1 MRGLLNAERIK
12 LTTTRSPWWSGAV
25 VAVLSVGLAAAVGSS
40 AGGEPVAPADAMLGV
55 AVLGVPLFMVLA
67 AIAVTNE
74 YRSGM
79 IRTTFVATPGRW
91 RVMVAKALVVGAFS
105 ALFTAVLSS
114 AVVVVAWSSADAV
127 GLGWSLGDAEVWRTV
142 AAMTAYGASSAVLGV
157 GVGALLRHTAGAV
170 ALLLLWPLVVE
181 PIVSVLPHLGPAL
194 HSYLPF
200 QNVLAFVGAVP
211 SDGLQWGQA
220 ESLLYF
226 LAVVTAVFC
235 AGALV
240 VDRRDA

>member
-12 LTTTRSPWWSGAV
+12 LTSTRSPRWSSAAV
-25 VAVLSVGLAAAVGSS
+25 VVASLGLAAALGGAAGSES
-40 AGGEPVAPADAMLGV
+40 TGPTDAVLGV

-67 AIAVTNE
+67 AISVTNE

-91 RVMVAKALVVGAFS
+91 RVLIAKAVVLGAFS
-105 ALFTAVLSS
+105 ALFAAVLSC
-114 AVVVVAWSSADAV
+114 ATVLVTWLWAGPG
-127 GLGWSLGDAEVWRTV
+127 GLSWTLDDAEVWRTV
-142 AAMTAYGASSAVLGV
+142 AAMTTYGAASAVLGV

-181 PIVSVLPHLGPAL
+181 PVVSALPHVGPTFGP
-194 HSYLPF
+194 YLPF
-200 QNVLAFVGAVP
+200 RNVIVFVGALP
-211 SDGLQWGQA
+211 TDGLPWGRA

-240 VDRRDA
+240 VDGRDA